1 MYVFFLYYY
10 LQDLESQT
18 DENTTPVNVLKT
30 GVANVDQSSSETTP
44 NEKRKADSVEKSD
57 LLHGEENSATK
68 KGKIVLNKEIKVEK
82 P

>member
-1 MYVFFLYYY
+1 MST
-10 LQDLESQT
+10 SQL
-18 DENTTPVNVLKT
+18 LKT
-30 GVANVDQSSSETTP
+30 TS
-44 NEKRKADSVEKSD
+44 NEKRKADSVEKTD